1 MLAWQCSW
9 RSAARVRYG
18 AAGRVAPAL
27 CRVLSLVGLLPLIGC
42 DQPGPVL
49 VPVQGRITLDGKP
62 VSEHVVTFS
71 PIGNTQGNGA
81 MGPTDEQGKFALTD
95 VRGETGAHVGH
106 YKVHLYPTPV
116 TPPNDVPSDVVSVGG
131 GGGSVPA
138 IYIDPNY
145 TPVVATVPEEG
156 CFVEITLTAN
166 GQGATSETKPLPD

>member
-9 RSAARVRYG
+9 RSAARVRYRS
-18 AAGRVAPAL
+18 ASRVAPAL

-42 DQPGPVL
+42 GQPGPVL

-95 VRGETGAHVGH
+95 VRGETGAHVGD

-116 TPPNDVPSDVVSVGG
+116 TPPNDVPSDVVSVGS

-138 IYIDPNY
+138 IYIDPNH